1 MRTLLTNADI
11 LLRKD
16 GGGYETL
23 RGAHLGINE
32 NKIDY
37 IGTARPAAAYD
48 CEKNMTGK
56 LLAPGLINC
65 HSHIAMTLMRGIG
78 SGLPLQD
85 WLFKAIFPIEDRLVR
100 EDIAAASRFAL
111 LEMIAGGTTSFS
123 DMYFFP
129 EETVWAVEEAGIKA
143 NLNRCVQCFDEHQT
157 VEQNTQ
163 IPESLA
169 LFEKYH
175 GAADGRIRIDFSVHA
190 EYTCKS
196 HIVKAYSELCR
207 EKGGRMH
214 IHLSETAREQR
225 ECIERYGKTPAEW
238 FESLGTFDSP
248 TAAAHCVA
256 VTESDMDILKAHG
269 VSVIHNPTSNL
280 KLGSGFAPIRAMLD
294 KGINVTLG
302 TDGTASNNNLN
313 MFEEMHLAEIM
324 HDGYHN
330 DPTLISTSEVL
341 DMATVNGAKL
351 QGRGDTGV
359 LAVGKKADII
369 ALDLSKPHLYPNFDT
384 AALLTCSAQAGDV
397 CMTMVDGNILYENGE
412 FRTLDAQKVRA
423 DMERAVERLYRK

>member
-1 MRTLLTNADI
+1 MGVLFENCYL
-11 LLRKD
+11 LLRGED
-16 GGGYETL
+16 GVYSTL
-23 RGAHLGINE
+23 HGFLGVRGDT
-32 NKIDY
+32 IDY
-37 IGTARPAAAYD
+37 IGT
-48 CEKNMTGK
+48 EKPTGEYEEHKSMEHK
-56 LLAPGLINC
+56 LLMPGLINC
-65 HSHIAMTLMRGIG
+65 HNHSPMVLLRGVG
-78 SGLPLQD
+78 SGLPLRE
-85 WLFKAIFPIEDRLVR
+85 WLFDKVFPIEDRLVP
-100 EDIAAASRFAL
+100 EDIAAGSRLAI
-111 LEMIAGGTTSFS
+111 LEMLASGTTSFS

-143 NLNRCVQCFDEHQT
+143 NLNRCVQCFDENQT

-175 GAADGRIRIDFSVHA
+175 GAADGRIHIDFSIHA

-196 HIVKAYSELCR
+196 HIVKAYSDLCR

-214 IHLSETAREQR
+214 IHLAETAREQR
-225 ECIERYGKTPAEW
+225 ECIERYGKTPTEW

-256 VTESDMDILKAHG
+256 VTERDMDILKAHG

-280 KLGSGFAPIRAMLD
+280 KLGSGFAPIRQMMD

-330 DPTLISTSEVL
+330 DPTLISTQEVL

-351 QGRGDTGV
+351 QGRDDTGV

-369 ALDLSKPHLYPNFDT
+369 AIDLSKPHLYPNFDT
-384 AALLTCSAQAGDV
+384 PALLTCSAQAGDV

-412 FRTLDAQKVRA
+412 FKTLDENKVRA